1 MTDEIRDD
9 PEFIE
14 WAERVQREVV
24 PKIAGASFTVSLMPQ
39 GKPDIKFAVE
49 LGLSVMMDKPIIL
62 AVPTG
67 STVPAKLRAL
77 ADDIVEVDWSEGSP
91 AVHSVLTDAIERHIA
106 KGNNDQ
112 D

>member
-1 MTDEIRDD
+1 MTDAISSD
-9 PEFIE
+9 PEFIA
-14 WAERVQREVV
+14 WAGRVQREVV
-24 PKIAGASFTVSLMPQ
+24 PKIAASAFTISLMPA

-67 STVPAKLRAL
+67 SVVPEKLRAL
-77 ADDIVEVDWSEGSP
+77 ADDIVEVDWEQGSP
-91 AVHSVLTDAIERHIA
+91 AVHAVISDAIERQIA
-106 KGNNDQ
+106 KVQNDN

>member
-1 MTDEIRDD
+1 MTDDIRDD
-9 PEFIE
+9 PEFVE

-24 PKIAGASFTVSLMPQ
+24 PKIAASALTISLMPE

-49 LGLSVMMDKPIIL
+49 LGLSVMMDKPLIL

-77 ADDIVEVDWSEGSP
+77 ADDIVEVDWNEGSP
-91 AVHSVLTDAIERHIA
+91 AVHSILSDAIERHLA
-106 KGNNDQ
+106 KGSE
-112 D
+112 